1 MSTMTITIE
10 RTPRTLN
17 FGGKQIEVEEL
28 SVELHFVPKKCSLVE
43 VNSYN
48 DYKVLEKKHHKLNT
62 KGLDNARVCVNS
74 HRTRAF
80 NFIKSTRMQI

>member
-10 RTPRTLN
+10 RTPSTLN
-17 FGGKQIEVEEL
+17 FGCKQIEVEEL
-28 SVELHFVPKKCSLVE
+28 SVELHFARKQCSLAE

-48 DYKVLEKKHHKLNT
+48 IYKVLEKKHHKLNT
-62 KGLDNARVCVNS
+62 KGLDNVRVRVNS

-80 NFIKSTRMQI
+80 NFIKSTRM